1 LDAVALVHK
10 MAASTTSKPGMQ
22 QNNLASFHARKR
34 AWFLLAS
41 ALGLLGFVPLYFVS
55 LAMLGQGWVTTLF
68 PKTVLWCLLPFVVAV
83 RLHYKSLHL
92 PAAELR
98 MVLPINTL
106 VPFFVLV
113 LGFALSHTSYS
124 RGAVALSAGA
134 LLLWFVFADRWSQ
147 RQYKLELL
155 MLQPSAHSELTL
167 QLGEQAARAE
177 TQLAWTHWPDA
188 VTPPPACDGVL
199 LSSSQ
204 ALSPLQFKQLAALKQ
219 MHVRIYSTAAI
230 GELLTGRIGDTVLQN
245 PLWQPDGNPAYDIAK
260 RLIDL
265 TVVLATAPAWLPLG
279 ALVAVAVKLDSAGPA
294 VFSQWRTGQ
303 HGRPF
308 QIHKFRTMV
317 VQAQDKAQFAQV
329 NDKRITRL
337 GQFLRKSRLD
347 EIPQLVNVLLGH
359 MSLIGPRPEQHT
371 FVNDFAVTIPSY
383 PYRHLVRPGITGW
396 AQVMQGYAASA
407 EETSVKLSYDLYYVK
422 HYSLA
427 LDLLIVAKTIR
438 TVLTGFGAR

>member
-1 LDAVALVHK
+1 MNDSIKNLE
-10 MAASTTSKPGMQ
+10 KP
-22 QNNLASFHARKR
+22 NNLSSFNSRKR
-34 AWFLLAS
+34 TWFLLVS
-41 ALGLLGFVPLYFVS
+41 LVGLLGFVPLYFWG
-55 LAMLGQGWVTTLF
+55 MFMHWQGWVAPLF
-68 PKTVLWCLLPFVVAV
+68 AKTVLWCVLPFSVAV

-92 PAAELR
+92 PAAEMR

-106 VPFFVLV
+106 VPFLMLV
-113 LGFALSHTSYS
+113 LGFALTQTNYS
-124 RGAVALSAGA
+124 RGAVALSAGT
-134 LLLWFVFADRWSQ
+134 LLLWFAYADRWSQ
-147 RQYKLELL
+147 RRYKLELL
-155 MLQPSAHSELTL
+155 LLQRGALAELAE
-167 QLGEQAARAE
+167 QLGDQVARADKH
-177 TQLAWTHWPDA
+177 LVWTEWPNGSA
-188 VTPPPACDGVL
+188 NPPPCDGVL
-199 LSSSQ
+199 LSSTQ
-204 ALSPLQFKQLAALKQ
+204 ALPAVQLKQLATLKQ
-219 MHVRIYSTAAI
+219 KHVRIYSAAVV
-230 GELLTGRIGDTVLQN
+230 GELLTGRIGKTVLQD
-245 PLWQPDGNPAYDIAK
+245 PLWQPDGNPAYDIGK
-260 RLIDL
+260 RFFDVL
-265 TVVLATAPAWLPLG
+265 VVLATSPAWLPLG
-279 ALVAVAVKLDSAGPA
+279 ALVALAVKLDSAGPA

-317 VQAQDKAQFAQV
+317 VQAHDKAQFAQV

-427 LDLLIVAKTIR
+427 LDLLIVVKTIR